1 MIRLLLLFA
10 MLLAVPVAALAAGPN
25 CPAPDDFLAAEGKLK
40 RVSGAIKGG
49 QPVRIIVVGGPSAS
63 GKANSSTA
71 MAFPARLAEELR
83 QRLPKVTV
91 EVSTETQ
98 TGVVALRRI
107 DTINK
112 RVMPAK
118 PTLVIWQTGTADAI
132 HGSDVDQFSATLSEG
147 IEMLQAAGSDVLLMD
162 PQFSPITAALINFTP
177 YRAQIDQVA
186 MTRRVPVFHRHD
198 LMRFWVEQGLFTFGE
213 ASNEKMRAE
222 ADAAHVCIGRLLAE
236 MIVARLP

>member
-1 MIRLLLLFA
+1 MIRLLLLTA
-10 MLLAVPVAALAAGPN
+10 LLLGSPAAARAAAPD

-49 QPVRIIVVGGPSAS
+49 QPVRIIVVGGPSAT

-71 MAFPARLAEELR
+71 MAFPARLAHELR
-83 QRLPKVTV
+83 QRLPKASF
-91 EVSTETQ
+91 EVSTEAQ

-107 DTINK
+107 DTISK

-132 HGSDVDQFSATLSEG
+132 HGSDVDQFNATLSEG
-147 IEMLQAAGSDVLLMD
+147 IEMLQAAGSDVVLMD
-162 PQFSPITAALINFTP
+162 PQYSPITSALINFAP

-213 ASNEKMRAE
+213 AAREKMRDE
-222 ADAAHVCIGRLLAE
+222 ADAAHVCIGRLLADL
-236 MIVARLP
+236 IVARLP